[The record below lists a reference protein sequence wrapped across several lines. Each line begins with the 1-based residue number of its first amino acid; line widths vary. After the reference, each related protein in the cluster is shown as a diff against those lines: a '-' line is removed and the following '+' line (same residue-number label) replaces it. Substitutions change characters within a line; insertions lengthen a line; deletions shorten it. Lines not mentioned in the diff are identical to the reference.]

1 MTKDKIFFFL
11 ILILIISVAVAFEL
25 PRYFSQKRSEFLIQ
39 NEKAVKDT
47 DITITEKKPIYV
59 KGVYVTFNTAGNHKM
74 DEIIDLI
81 KRTELNSVVIDV
93 KDYTGIVPFETE
105 SDLIH
110 QFGAEKPYI
119 KDIKGLINKLH
130 NEGIYTIARIAVF
143 EDNHLSANMPGS
155 ALRTSSNALWRD
167 AKGLTWL
174 DPSSQEVWDYTVALA
189 KEAIKVGFDEINLDY
204 VRFPS
209 DGATGLIK
217 FPVWDGKTAK
227 AEIIKQFF
235 AYFSSRIKPLGVF
248 VSADLFG
255 LTLTTTNDL
264 NIGQWLEYAAP
275 YFDYVCP
282 MVYPSHYQA
291 GSYGYENP
299 AAHPYEIIYYGLTKG
314 EERLASFSAANPNE
328 SVAKIRPWLQDFNM
342 GAIYDANMIEL
353 EKKAVYDASASGW
366 LLWNPSNVY
375 TEGALEKE

>member
-1 MTKDKIFFFL
+1 MFKDKIFFFL
-11 ILILIISVAVAFEL
+11 VLILIIFTAIALEV
-25 PRYFSQKRSEFLIQ
+25 PRYFSQKRSEFLIE
-39 NEKAVKDT
+39 NEHVAKDT
-47 DITITEKKPIYV
+47 DVASVEKKPIFA
-59 KGVYVTFNTAGNHKM
+59 KGVYITSSTASNHRM
-74 DEIIDLI
+74 EEIINLI
-81 KRTELNSVVIDV
+81 KRTELNAAVIDI
-93 KDYTGIVPFETE
+93 KDVTGIIPFDTE
-105 SDLIH
+105 SDIIN
-110 QFGAEKPYI
+110 QTGSEKIII
-119 KDIKGLINKLH
+119 KDIKGLIDELH
-130 NEGIYTIARIAVF
+130 KEGIYAIARIAVF
-143 EDNHLSANMPGS
+143 EDNFLPAKRPDLAVKNQSGN
-155 ALRTSSNALWRD
+155 LWHD
-167 AKGLTWL
+167 NKGLTWL
-174 DPSSQEVWDYTVALA
+174 DPASEEVWAYTVAIA
-189 KEAIKVGFDEINLDY
+189 KEAIKVGFDEVNLDY

-217 FPVWDGKTAK
+217 YPFWDYKTAK

-255 LTLTTTNDL
+255 LTLTSTNDL

-299 AAHPYEIIYYGLTKG
+299 AAHPYEIIYHGLIEG
-314 EERLASFSAANPNE
+314 EERLASFSAANSNE
-328 SVAKIRPWLQDFNM
+328 NVAKIRPWLQDFDM
-342 GAIYDANMIEL
+342 GAIYDVNMINL